1 MKKHQTGE
9 RNTFATFGWRAL
21 LLLTACAAF
30 AATAAAQKAVNQFA
44 HLTAEHAAAVRAY
57 IGANKNLRPAM
68 RVDCQNKFGL
78 DSLRQ
83 SAGAK
88 AHPYYAAADF
98 NRDKITDFAV
108 VLYDASRAADARFTL
123 LIFNGTKKGAYQLA
137 FTDPKMDLRQGGIW
151 TYGFGTDETKTS
163 VTAGAYETDDCIWVE
178 WEKGKYVVHDCGE
191 LEDR

>member
-1 MKKHQTGE
+1 M
-9 RNTFATFGWRAL
+9 L
-21 LLLTACAAF
+21 LLAAF
-30 AATAAAQKAVNQFA
+30 VVCAGQAAAQKAVNQFA
-44 HLTAEHAAAVRAY
+44 HMTAEHAAAVKAY
-57 IGANKNLRPAM
+57 IGANKSLRPAM

-108 VLYDASRAADARFTL
+108 VLYDSSRAADARFTL
-123 LIFNGTKKGAYQLA
+123 LIFNGAKTGAYKLA

-151 TYGFGTDETKTS
+151 TYGFGSDDTKTS
-163 VTAGAYETDDCIWVE
+163 VTAGEFETDDCIWVE
-178 WEKGKYVVHDCGE
+178 WEKGKYVIHDCGE
-191 LEDR
+191 LEDQ